1 MVIRVTFCDLIG
13 GFILNDFGVRSSVKH
28 FFKKINWFFD
38 TAALA
43 FLLLEFRTMKL
54 NHSKTRDLFDYLFW
68 LSYESYFQNSEHK
81 AIAEAL
87 TLNLTPKTYSRFV
100 DNTHAR
106 LRSKDL
112 SKISNFKRF

>member
-54 NHSKTRDLFDYLFW
+54 KHSKPIR
-68 LSYESYFQNSEHK
+68 LSFLVVLSESYFQNFEHK